1 MLYLVLN
8 CHNGVH
14 FSSLFLSSK
23 IVSVLTNDLNTC
35 WKWLEAQKTSL
46 SKDKKFSLPYTEM
59 YNSMSFVLFS
69 LLRFFFF
76 FLNPFYFVILLGSS
90 ALGSYPFLLDIF
102 SVSCFPVTGKEY
114 EWNWECENH
123 RNLTISRW
131 YQIVFSY
138 INATIKCFQEVHSV
152 QSLSHVQL
160 FVTPWMAA
168 QARPPCP
175 SPTPRVYSNSCPSSR
190 WCHADTSSSVIPFSS
205 CLQSFPASGSFP
217 VSQFFTSGGQSV
229 GVSTSTSVLSMNIQ
243 DWFPLG

>member
-1 MLYLVLN
+1 
-8 CHNGVH
+8 
-14 FSSLFLSSK
+14 
-23 IVSVLTNDLNTC
+23 
-35 WKWLEAQKTSL
+35 
-46 SKDKKFSLPYTEM
+46 M

-160 FVTPWMAA
+160 FVTPWTAA
-168 QARPPCP
+168 RQASLSITNSQNLIKLMSIESVRSFNHFFLCHPLLLLP
-175 SPTPRVYSNSCPSSR
+175 SIFPSIRVFSSESVLYIRWPKCWSFNFNISPFNEYSGL
-190 WCHADTSSSVIPFSS
+190 IPFRVDWLDLLAVNQHHSS
-205 CLQSFPASGSFP
+205 KASILKRSAVFIVQLTSMHDYWKNHSF
-217 VSQFFTSGGQSV
+217 
-229 GVSTSTSVLSMNIQ
+229 
-243 DWFPLG
+243 D